1 MLLFTGLG
9 RLTENS
15 QKLAGLS
22 LVNLVVTVINFLE
35 LSDDL
40 SRLNLKQDNEEEEL
54 CERDLAVIISI
65 DTVQNLGSVVLEV
78 VISTLKEF
86 RVAVRCHGTEEVL
99 V

>member
-15 QKLAGLS
+15 QKFAGLF

-54 CERDLAVIISI
+54 CEGDLSVIISI
-65 DTVQNLGSVVLEV
+65 DTVENLGRVVLQV
-78 VISTLKEF
+78 VICALKEF
-86 RVAVRCHGTEEVL
+86 CVAVGCHGAKEVL

>member
-22 LVNLVVTVINFLE
+22 LVNLVVTIINFLE

-54 CERDLAVIISI
+54 CEGDLAVIISI
-65 DTVQNLGSVVLEV
+65 DTVENLGRVVLQV
-78 VISTLKEF
+78 VICALKEF
-86 RVAVRCHGTEEVL
+86 CVAVGCHGTKEVL

>member
-54 CERDLAVIISI
+54 CEGDLAVIISI
-65 DTVQNLGSVVLEV
+65 DTVENLGRVVLQV
-78 VISTLKEF
+78 VICALKEF
-86 RVAVRCHGTEEVL
+86 CVAVGCHGAKEVL

>member
-54 CERDLAVIISI
+54 CEGDLAIIVSI
-65 DTVQNLGSVVLEV
+65 DTVENLGRVLLQV
-78 VISTLKEF
+78 VICAFKEF
-86 RVAVRCHGTEEVL
+86 CVAVGCHGAKEVL